1 MELAD
6 VITVLESVKS
16 VGLPGRLE
24 IPEVSISV
32 LSQKAVC
39 RQNSFLFREITLLS
53 LKNSIWLDE
62 DHLLYRE

>member
-6 VITVLESVKS
+6 VLAWLESVKS

-24 IPEVSISV
+24 IPAEVSVSV

-39 RQNSFLFREITLLS
+39 RQNSFLFREISLLS
-53 LKNSIWLDE
+53 LKNSI
-62 DHLLYRE
+62 